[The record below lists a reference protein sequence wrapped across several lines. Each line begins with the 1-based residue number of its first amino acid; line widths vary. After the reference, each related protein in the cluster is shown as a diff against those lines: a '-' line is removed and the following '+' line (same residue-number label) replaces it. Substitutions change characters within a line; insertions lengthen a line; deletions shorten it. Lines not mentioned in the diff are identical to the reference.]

1 MSDWLAIAVRFALY
15 VDLMTL
21 FGVVAFVRLSLRAG
35 ERGWALPVP
44 LRPAIAALCGLG
56 LALSAL
62 DLLVLT
68 AGMSGVALPDL
79 DMASIRMVLLETPAG
94 IPWMARIAA
103 LALVL
108 ALVVPARTGWSIAA
122 MVSGLALGTLAW
134 NGHGAMDEGNPGM
147 IHLAADILHLLSS
160 AAWLGALA
168 GLLLLLWGS
177 LRNDE
182 RLPLTYRALADFSSV
197 GTILVAVIVLTGLA
211 NLWFTV
217 GLAQPDAL
225 FSTLYGQL
233 LLAKL
238 ALFGLMLSLAALNR
252 LRLTPGLAGALES
265 GDRGASR
272 RALRRSIAVETA
284 SAVVILALVAWLG
297 TLSPPIS
304 GI

>member
-21 FGVVAFVRLSLRAG
+21 FGLAAFVRLSLRAS
-35 ERGWALPVP
+35 ERGWALPLP
-44 LRPAIAALCGLG
+44 LRPAIGMLCGLG

-68 AGMSGVALPDL
+68 AGMSGVALRDVE
-79 DMASIRMVLLETPAG
+79 MASIKMVLLETPAG
-94 IPWMARIAA
+94 IPWIARIAA
-103 LALVL
+103 LATML
-108 ALVVPARTGWSIAA
+108 ALVAPPRTAWSVSTI
-122 MVSGLALGTLAW
+122 VSGLALGTLAW
-134 NGHGAMDEGNPGM
+134 NGHGAMDEGNPGL
-147 IHLAADILHLLSS
+147 IHLAADILHLLSA

-182 RLPLTYRALADFSSV
+182 RLPLALRALADFSSV
-197 GTILVAVIVLTGLA
+197 GTFLVAVIVVTGLA

-217 GLAQPDAL
+217 GLDQVQA
-225 FSTLYGQL
+225 SSSSLYGQL

-252 LRLTPGLAGALES
+252 FRLTPRLAVALEA
-265 GDRGASR
+265 GDSGASR
-272 RALRRSIAVETA
+272 RALCGSIAVETA
-284 SAVVILALVAWLG
+284 SAVVILAFVAWLG

-304 GI
+304 GM

>member
-21 FGVVAFVRLSLRAG
+21 FGLAAFVRLSLRAS

-44 LRPAIAALCGLG
+44 LRPAIAVLCGLG

-68 AGMSGVALPDL
+68 AGMSGVALRDL
-79 DMASIRMVLLETPAG
+79 EMASIKMVLLETPSG
-94 IPWMARIAA
+94 ISWIARIAA
-103 LALVL
+103 LAIALT
-108 ALVVPARTGWSIAA
+108 LVVPSRTSWSVSTI
-122 MVSGLALGTLAW
+122 VSGAALGTLAW
-134 NGHGAMDEGNPGM
+134 SGHGAMDEGNPGM
-147 IHLAADILHLLSS
+147 IHLAADILHLLSA

-177 LRNDE
+177 SRNDE

-197 GTILVAVIVLTGLA
+197 GTFLVGMVVLTGLA

-217 GLAQPDAL
+217 GLAKAEAL
-225 FSTLYGQL
+225 LSTLYGQL

-252 LRLTPGLAGALES
+252 FRLTPELAGALES
-265 GDRGASR
+265 GDSGASR
-272 RALRRSIAVETA
+272 RALRGSIAAETG
-284 SAVVILALVAWLG
+284 SAVVILAAVAWLG
-297 TLSPPIS
+297 TLAPPI
-304 GI
+304 